1 MDKNSFEEVVEKLE
15 GVIPGSII
23 IFFPDNLI
31 QFKQN
36 STLYQTVPS
45 EVHFRIEALF
55 GGLTMEEGNTLKLTA
70 EGYGDPNSPAHYGKG
85 PLLITGDEMISGAD
99 YWEVVGFEV
108 PYMSVN
114 ITEEKEKRI
123 SRSKLFMEIAK
134 LLSDRST
141 CSRAKVG
148 SLLVKDNR
156 IISTGYNGA
165 PSGLPHCVDV
175 GCEIGPLGGCIRA
188 VHSEA
193 NCVSHAAKNGIPTDG
208 TTLYVTLSPC
218 IDCAKLLINAG
229 IKEVVYL
236 NEYRNTAGIDLL
248 KRVGIKVT
256 KYREN

>member
-1 MDKNSFEEVVEKLE
+1 ME

-23 IFFPDNLI
+23 VFFPDNLI
-31 QFKQN
+31 QFKQG
-36 STLYQTVPS
+36 LFLLQTIPS
-45 EVHFRIEALF
+45 EIQFKVEAIFQEPSTGSSIELISD
-55 GGLTMEEGNTLKLTA
+55 
-70 EGYGDPNSPAHYGKG
+70 GYGNPDSPNHYGRG
-85 PLLITGDEMISGAD
+85 PIFITGDEMIRGVD

-108 PYMSVN
+108 PYMSIN